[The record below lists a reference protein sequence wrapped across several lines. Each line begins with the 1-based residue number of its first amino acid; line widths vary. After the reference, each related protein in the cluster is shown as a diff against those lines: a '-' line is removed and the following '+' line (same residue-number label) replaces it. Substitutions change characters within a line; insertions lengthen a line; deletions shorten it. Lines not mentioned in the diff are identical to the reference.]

1 MKRTTPQHLIISII
15 ILFAIITS
23 LVSLRTAPSFTPQCP
38 LRIMP
43 SRTTRATQ
51 DAARRRQEDKA
62 MAAVILQKEK
72 DAAKNDGLKA
82 ANEDNLNVAVDKN
95 PPHVPL
101 PSVVSPPSAP
111 NLTSLLTGH
120 IGQEVGM
127 QAADNGN
134 ATDKGSNTQ
143 ENKQVDDSV
152 KSPKKKEIKK
162 N

>member
-1 MKRTTPQHLIISII
+1 MNRTTPQHSTITII
-15 ILFAIITS
+15 ILFTIIAS
-23 LVSLRTAPSFTPQCP
+23 LVSFCTAPSFTPQCP

-43 SRTTRATQ
+43 SRATRSNQ
-51 DAARRRQEDKA
+51 EAARRRQEDEA
-62 MAAVILQKEK
+62 MAAAILQKEK

-101 PSVVSPPSAP
+101 PLVVSPPSAP

-127 QAADNGN
+127 QAADNGI
-134 ATDKGSNTQ
+134 ATDKGSHTQ
-143 ENKQVDDSV
+143 EDEQVDDNV
-152 KSPKKKEIKK
+152 KSPKKKK
-162 N
+162 

>member
-1 MKRTTPQHLIISII
+1 MKQTTPQHLTISIL
-15 ILFAIITS
+15 ILFAIVTS
-23 LVSLRTAPSFTPQCP
+23 LVSLHTAPSFTPQCP

-43 SRTTRATQ
+43 SCATRGTQ
-51 DAARRRQEDKA
+51 EAARRRQEDEA

-72 DAAKNDGLKA
+72 NAAKNDGLKA
-82 ANEDNLNVAVDKN
+82 ANGDNLNVAVDTD
-95 PPHVPL
+95 PPHLPL

-111 NLTSLLTGH
+111 NLASLLTSH

-127 QAADNGN
+127 QAADNGT

-143 ENKQVDDSV
+143 EDEQVDDNV
-152 KSPKKKEIKK
+152 KSPKKK

>member
-1 MKRTTPQHLIISII
+1 MIPIVP
-15 ILFAIITS
+15 ITDGS
-23 LVSLRTAPSFTPQCP
+23 YPSVSELCGCASTRVYVGSFTPQCP

-43 SRTTRATQ
+43 SRATRGTQ
-51 DAARRRQEDKA
+51 EAARRCQEDET
-62 MAAVILQKEK
+62 MAATILQKEK

-82 ANEDNLNVAVDKN
+82 ANEDDLNVAVDTN

-120 IGQEVGM
+120 IGQEVGT
-127 QAADNGN
+127 QAADNGT

-143 ENKQVDDSV
+143 EDKHVDDTV
-152 KSPKKKEIKK
+152 KSPKKRNKK